1 MNRLFESIFLLLQ
14 TVMNG
19 IGRIP
24 LKFAGSL
31 AKDVCGGKIAMQRSA
46 DDQNGFLIRY
56 KKKRQH
62 RKYTSVINV
71 NYSILKCAINFT
83 LDISFAMGFCCL

>member
-1 MNRLFESIFLLLQ
+1 MNRLFESIGLLLQ

-31 AKDVCGGKIAMQRSA
+31 AKDVCSGKIAM
-46 DDQNGFLIRY
+46 
-56 KKKRQH
+56 
-62 RKYTSVINV
+62 
-71 NYSILKCAINFT
+71 
-83 LDISFAMGFCCL
+83 

>member
-24 LKFAGSL
+24 LKFASSL
-31 AKDVCGGKIAMQRSA
+31 AKDVCGGKIAM
-46 DDQNGFLIRY
+46 
-56 KKKRQH
+56 
-62 RKYTSVINV
+62 
-71 NYSILKCAINFT
+71 
-83 LDISFAMGFCCL
+83 